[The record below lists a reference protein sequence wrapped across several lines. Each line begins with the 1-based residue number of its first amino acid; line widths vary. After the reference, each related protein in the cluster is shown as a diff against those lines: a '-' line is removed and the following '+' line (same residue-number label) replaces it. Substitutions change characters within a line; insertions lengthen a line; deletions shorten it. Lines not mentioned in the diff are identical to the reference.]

1 MSSRSAPAPYPARPR
16 RRARPQVRAYT
27 VIEVLM
33 AMTVLAIGGAG
44 VITMQKTSVSGNVE
58 ARKADIAN
66 SIGRMWIERLRQDAM
81 GWTTPTATNS
91 ASNIGNTTYLNG
103 NVGTGPA
110 PAWFV
115 PATTVSPGDGTA
127 TMSAGFDILSRD
139 QPVGS
144 IADANFCVNIALTW
158 LDSTGV
164 SPGGDMIRADV
175 RVLWPVG
182 INVTPPADYCVV
194 AAKIDPNL
202 ASTATT
208 VIYHELYL
216 TTNLVENTAVQ

>member
-91 ASNIGNTTYLNG
+91 ASYLNG

-158 LDSTGV
+158 LDSTA
-164 SPGGDMIRADV
+164 DMMRADV

-182 INVTPPADYCVV
+182 INVTPPAGFCVT
-194 AAKIDPNL
+194 AATIDPNL
-202 ASTATT
+202 STTST
-208 VIYHELYL
+208 SLIFHELYL
-216 TTNLVENTAVQ
+216 TTNLVKNTALQ